1 MGGLSL
7 ADIAKWDPVAIGE
20 VAQTA
25 QKLAVAVEE
34 AAQPLT
40 NMPVFATWT
49 GTAASSAQWAMRDSV
64 EKAERFVGATRI
76 LGGAATVA
84 QGAVEGL
91 TRTLTGIHLEASAH
105 GLRINDA
112 ANSVEIAV
120 STAHWSDED
129 FAQLKANQRE
139 LQAQVDTLVATA
151 NRVDDELAHALAKI
165 SDDGK
170 KSVWAI
176 NANDVNSFVVGA
188 LASAKTDL
196 LSEFG
201 ERALAEVDGSLAP
214 WLAKIGTV
222 GVKRVGVV
230 GNIAMMI
237 PSIIADVGQGDKL
250 HVAVAKEAG
259 GVAAGIAAGA
269 ATGVALGTFAPGV
282 GNVAGAVIGAI
293 VGGGVSVFATK
304 GIGEVLQ

>member
-25 QKLAVAVEE
+25 QKLAVAVDE
-34 AAQPLT
+34 AAQPLA
-40 NMPVFATWT
+40 NMPVFETWT
-49 GTAASSAQWAMRDSV
+49 GGAASSAKWAMKDSV
-64 EKAERFVGATRI
+64 TTAERYVGATRM
-76 LGGAATVA
+76 LGGAATIA

-91 TRTLTGIHLEASAH
+91 VRANVDIQMQASAN
-105 GLRINDA
+105 GFRINEA
-112 ANSVEIAV
+112 ANDVEIAV

-139 LQAQVDTLVATA
+139 LQARVDKLVSEA
-151 NRVDDELAHALAKI
+151 NRVDDELARALTKVA
-165 SDDGK
+165 DDGK
-170 KSVWAI
+170 RSVWAI

-196 LSEFG
+196 LEEYG
-201 ERALAEVDGSLAP
+201 EKALAEVDASLAP
-214 WLAKIGTV
+214 WLAKVGTI
-222 GVKRVGVV
+222 GVKRAGVV

-237 PSIIADVGQGDKL
+237 PSIIADVGSGDKL
-250 HVAVAKEAG
+250 HVAVIKETG

-282 GNVAGAVIGAI
+282 GNVAGLVVGAI
-293 VGGGVSVFATK
+293 VGGGASLLATK
-304 GIGEVLQ
+304 GIGELFK

>member
-25 QKLAVAVEE
+25 QKLAVGVTES
-34 AAQPLT
+34 AQPLT